1 MAGKG
6 GRSAK
11 GGRGKKGGNPRDPK
25 TIRTVKASELEEISS
40 DEEGEPDTVHV
51 LRALLHGS
59 GSSGSATDFVK
70 KKRQKA
76 EKVHVECDPDQLKLL
91 QTVLKDHK
99 REEEKRKEQEMA
111 TAVAEVVLA
120 RLGQEGIGTPR
131 TDDISDA
138 TNSKTKKKE
147 KKKRGKAPVTHDE
160 PDTSEQ
166 DECGESPVKQNRYQ
180 RVKGLRDRALAR
192 AEETWPW

>member
-25 TIRTVKASELEEISS
+25 TIRTVKASELEDISS

-120 RLGQEGIGTPR
+120 RLGQ
-131 TDDISDA
+131 
-138 TNSKTKKKE
+138 
-147 KKKRGKAPVTHDE
+147 HDE
-160 PDTSEQ
+160 NRASHQVFLFKNWSWIQRQADSR
-166 DECGESPVKQNRYQ
+166 GGQNHC
-180 RVKGLRDRALAR
+180 RVGVASGVEA
-192 AEETWPW
+192 

>member
-70 KKRQKA
+70 NEAYRTA
-76 EKVHVECDPDQLKLL
+76 LL
-91 QTVLKDHK
+91 EGGFRD
-99 REEEKRKEQEMA
+99 
-111 TAVAEVVLA
+111 
-120 RLGQEGIGTPR
+120 GQ
-131 TDDISDA
+131 
-138 TNSKTKKKE
+138 
-147 KKKRGKAPVTHDE
+147 VM
-160 PDTSEQ
+160 
-166 DECGESPVKQNRYQ
+166 
-180 RVKGLRDRALAR
+180 L
-192 AEETWPW
+192 